1 MVANVKPT
9 GKAMSMPAGLALGG
23 AVSLGMT
30 ILAAAGIALLAE
42 REILPEG
49 SIGYAVM
56 VLLLLAAA
64 AGGIVANG
72 KIKRRK
78 LLVSGLSAA
87 IYYGELLA
95 ITALFFGGQY
105 QGMGVTALMVLAGA
119 ALPLLLARQGRGE
132 GKRKR
137 YKLPSR

>member
-1 MVANVKPT
+1 
-9 GKAMSMPAGLALGG
+9 MSMPAGLALGG